1 MAEIIFSDFYRTIL
15 LCILSVCIAFL
26 TRNATKGKRVLALL
40 GYEAIMLMPFL
51 WILVVGMVFT
61 DFNDKSMIDIV
72 LWELKWILYF
82 TLITIFQFLAYW
94 VLWKKC
100 KVYKVLTLL
109 VSVIFELIGVPFLY
123 FKQNSPAFVFVM
135 LATVVLVI
143 VMMMVYLSI
152 SRKYE
157 EK

>member
-26 TRNATKGKRVLALL
+26 TRNATKRKRVLALL

-94 VLWKKC
+94 LLWKKS

-109 VSVIFELIGVPFLY
+109 VSVIIVVALLY
-123 FKQNSPAFVFVM
+123 IFGLQKMMYFFPEIPRQ
-135 LATVVLVI
+135 AT
-143 VMMMVYLSI
+143 M
-152 SRKYE
+152 
-157 EK
+157 